1 MDIDV
6 PASTWMSSPSRRP
19 AVTLNSEI

>member
-19 AVTLNSEI
+19 AVTLNSKI